1 MRVEMARVNVVGSSE
16 VDSSEKISL
25 SENVVQVLLAVGAD
39 TVKEGSGFLPSWQT
53 LCRCHQRVCH
63 QRGIVEVDCGSW
75 LSR

>member
-39 TVKEGSGFLPSWQT
+39 TVKEGYGT
-53 LCRCHQRVCH
+53 
-63 QRGIVEVDCGSW
+63 
-75 LSR
+75 